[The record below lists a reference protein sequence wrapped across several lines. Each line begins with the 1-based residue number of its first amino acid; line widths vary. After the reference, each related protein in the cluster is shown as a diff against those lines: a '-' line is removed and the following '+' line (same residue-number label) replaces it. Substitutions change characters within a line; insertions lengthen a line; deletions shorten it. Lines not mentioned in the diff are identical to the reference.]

1 MINRKG
7 KRFGFLSLR
16 CGCTGYMQREEREE
30 FSGKIQ
36 ERARVFLMESV
47 WSKTAELPQFQRLEG
62 NVKTDVLIIGGGIT
76 GILCAHFLQERGIDY
91 VLVEGER
98 ICHGVTGNTTA
109 KITAQHGLTYAK
121 LIRRAGLERAKLY
134 LEANQEAVAKYA
146 ELAAEIPC
154 DFAEKTAYVYSM
166 DNRRKLEQEAEA
178 YGMLGLDDKVVDPVE
193 LPFST
198 VGAVRMQRQ
207 AQFHPLRFLAG
218 IAGGL
223 NIFEHSFVTQLL
235 PGKALTKEG
244 SIAYQKAI
252 FATHFPVDNK
262 HGWYFLKLYQHRSY
276 VIALEQAAQLKGM
289 YVDEAKKGMSFRG
302 YKDLLLVG
310 GGSHRTGK
318 KGGNWQELRDFA
330 ERYYPRAVERYHWA
344 AQDCMP
350 LDEAPY
356 IGVYSAAMPDC
367 YVATG
372 FRKWGITSA
381 MVSAMVL
388 TDLVQGIEN
397 PYAELFHPARSIWT
411 KQLACN
417 GAEAVLN
424 MLTPTVP
431 RCPHLG
437 CALKW
442 NRAEHSWDCPCHGS
456 RFSEEGELL
465 DNPAAGGLKKIGRK
479 GN

>member
-1 MINRKG
+1 MHSHLIQVEVDISQGLPCFQIVGLPGSEVREARERVKVALKNVGVKLPPMCINVNLSPADLPKNGTMFDLPVAVGIMIALG
-7 KRFGFLSLR
+7 
-16 CGCTGYMQREEREE
+16 
-30 FSGKIQ
+30 
-36 ERARVFLMESV
+36 
-47 WSKTAELPQFQRLEG
+47 
-62 NVKTDVLIIGGGIT
+62 
-76 GILCAHFLQERGIDY
+76 
-91 VLVEGER
+91 
-98 ICHGVTGNTTA
+98 
-109 KITAQHGLTYAK
+109 
-121 LIRRAGLERAKLY
+121 
-134 LEANQEAVAKYA
+134 
-146 ELAAEIPC
+146 
-154 DFAEKTAYVYSM
+154 
-166 DNRRKLEQEAEA
+166 KLEQEAEA

-244 SIAYQKAI
+244 SIAYQKVI

-356 IGVYSAAMPDC
+356 IGVYSPAMPEC

-465 DNPAAGGLKKIGRK
+465 DNPAAGGLKKIARK